1 MTYRNKRK
9 KDKRFEGFL
18 SFLLNTGVYKTKR
31 EDSSFYEQDNTFRY
45 VNQHNFSYSNTH
57 CFLEQ
62 TWPTPVQTETGIKS
76 VFPHMPHT
84 C

>member
-9 KDKRFEGFL
+9 KDKRFKGFL
-18 SFLLNTGVYKTKR
+18 SFLLKHRSLQNEARRQQFLLPRQYLLLR
-31 EDSSFYEQDNTFRY
+31 QSAQ
-45 VNQHNFSYSNTH
+45 SNTH
-57 CFLEQ
+57 CFLEL
-62 TWPTPVQTETGIKS
+62 TWATPVQTETGIKS